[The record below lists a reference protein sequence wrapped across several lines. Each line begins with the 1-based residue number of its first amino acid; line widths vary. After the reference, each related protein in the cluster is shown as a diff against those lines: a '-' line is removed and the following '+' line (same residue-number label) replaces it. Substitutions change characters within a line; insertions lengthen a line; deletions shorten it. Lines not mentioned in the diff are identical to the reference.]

1 MGYLWIY
8 IGIKTIA
15 KLSKLSAIDTSK
27 TLPEL
32 MSLFNATGIIVI
44 VDNMRFLAGITPT
57 QNDITSLLDWL
68 NVNMGDEPYVCN
80 HLSKSLIEAEAYSD
94 KAAGILAIRHTSN
107 MENCII
113 WLRQEKIRKINWAG
127 TNTEGLRHTD
137 DQFHLTPRKSFE
149 TWSETSHGRC
159 KPWPKEKIKFAH
171 FFQASLSTFLHSLHL
186 ENLLNDTQHSH
197 IELLNAVPTGIII
210 TDPFKRITF
219 ANRDFEQ
226 LTGYSQEEILGKNCK
241 MLHGPET
248 DPDHIQAIRVQSL
261 RYTL

>member
-1 MGYLWIY
+1 MGVTSTLSISLLQNGKLWGLIACHHLTPKR
-8 IGIKTIA
+8 ISLPMRKAAHLISQLVSLKLAMKGLLKHQSLTHKALDVNIKTIA

-113 WLRQEKIRKINWAG
+113 WLRQEKLQTVNWAG
-127 TNTEGLRHTD
+127 TYAQGLTHIAD
-137 DQFHLTPRKSFE
+137 GQYQLSPRQSFD
-149 TWSETSHGRC
+149 TWSETWRGRAE
-159 KPWPKEKIKFAH
+159 PWSED
-171 FFQASLSTFLHSLHL
+171 
-186 ENLLNDTQHSH
+186 EV
-197 IELLNAVPTGIII
+197 ELAQFYSEHRT
-210 TDPFKRITF
+210 
-219 ANRDFEQ
+219 AN
-226 LTGYSQEEILGKNCK
+226 I
-241 MLHGPET
+241 M
-248 DPDHIQAIRVQSL
+248 AMSL
-261 RYTL
+261 REEMQS